1 MARDFEAAL
10 RHAGRSVEFVYY
22 EKGAHNTVF
31 SDPAQYKDEVRRMLV
46 FLHPLLDK

>member
-10 RHAGRSVEFVYY
+10 RHAGRPVEFVYY

-31 SDPAQYKDEVRRMLV
+31 SDPAQYKDEVRQMLM